1 MITTKINF
9 VDNAT
14 TKEAGM
20 YALKYGW
27 AFVKG
32 ACRDI
37 NSFAHKMPWLCI
49 GAAVTISIFISF
61 ICISH
66 ARIDRDY
73 SLKKQSQLQQQ
84 VEQLSCALE
93 AERSKR

>member
-1 MITTKINF
+1 MITTKIDF
-9 VDNAT
+9 ADNAT

-32 ACRDI
+32 SCRDI

-49 GAAVTISIFISF
+49 GAAVAISIVISF